1 MLFLPSKE
9 TGIWCCLTSLRHVS
23 AIELCSL
30 CISWPP
36 TCADNLCPQ
45 YRAKNDLTNPIAAGF
60 VAGAILARTSGPK
73 AMLFGGGAFAAF
85 SGAIDMYFRREAA
98 DEP

>member
-1 MLFLPSKE
+1 MSAQSSCALFASRGPRPALI
-9 TGIWCCLTSLRHVS
+9 TD
-23 AIELCSL
+23 A
-30 CISWPP
+30 
-36 TCADNLCPQ
+36 PQ